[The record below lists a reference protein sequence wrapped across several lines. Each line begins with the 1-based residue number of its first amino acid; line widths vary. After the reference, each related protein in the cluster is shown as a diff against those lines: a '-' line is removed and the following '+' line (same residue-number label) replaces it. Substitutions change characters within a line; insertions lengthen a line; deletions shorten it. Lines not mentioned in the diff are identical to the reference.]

1 VVDVIVDYTVVEFN
15 QEYLQPEAPL
25 YWRPSDV
32 NTSPS
37 KKWYQSDD
45 DTGFDDRAGQALMAA
60 GSLGLLPGPSDAAA
74 FTFGGAVA
82 AARGAGAGA
91 ALFYGALFA
100 YGIPIL
106 AIGAGFALTRLD

>member
-1 VVDVIVDYTVVEFN
+1 VVDFKN
-15 QEYLQPEAPL
+15 EYLAPEAPG
-25 YWRPSDV
+25 YYRPTDV
-32 NTSPS
+32 SLSPS
-37 KKWYQSDD
+37 KKWYQSED

-91 ALFYGALFA
+91 AFFYGALFA